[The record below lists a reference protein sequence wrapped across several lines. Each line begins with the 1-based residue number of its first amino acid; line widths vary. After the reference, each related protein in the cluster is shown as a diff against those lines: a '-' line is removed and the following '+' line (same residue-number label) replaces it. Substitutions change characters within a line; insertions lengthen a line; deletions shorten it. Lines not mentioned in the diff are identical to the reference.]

1 MKSVPLVCLFAVL
14 IGILAVAQSNRSP
27 AVDPFGRTVAQE
39 PQPGVPPNPTLMPQR
54 APFAQREARAS
65 KKAAPQLGAPP
76 SSALNFAPAV
86 TYGSGGYLAF
96 SVAVSDVNGDG
107 KPDLVIANYSACST
121 CTTGVV
127 SVLLGNGDG
136 TFQTAS
142 TYETVYG
149 ASSLSVADLNGDGK
163 PDIVVS
169 SICNGCEGTVSVLL
183 GNGDGSFQQ
192 QASYGSGG
200 MYPYSVTVAD
210 VNGDGKPDVLVAND
224 CDANGDCL
232 GIGILG
238 VLLGNGD
245 GTFQTA
251 VTYGSGGSPAEN
263 LFTTWVAVAD
273 LNGDGKPDV
282 LVANNYGGSSSDG
295 AVGVLLGNGDG
306 TFKAAVSYS
315 SGANWADSVAVADV
329 NGDGKPDLLV
339 TNWCSDLNFGEC
351 FTNPKLGVLL
361 GNGDGT
367 FQTVVIYDTG
377 GDKAQSVAVAD
388 VNGDGKPDALVANF
402 GSDTVGVLLGN
413 GDGTFQTSVTFG
425 SGGVN
430 ALSVVAADVNGDGKP
445 DLLLAN
451 HCVNSISCANG
462 TVSVLINTSTTAT
475 TTTLA
480 SSPNPSNFGEA
491 ASFTSTVTAQQGF
504 YKGTPTGTVSF
515 LDGTANIGNSSLNN
529 SGVAVFSISTLSVG
543 THSITASY
551 QGDANFAPS
560 TSPVL
565 QQIVQGAVV
574 LLSPPN
580 LNFGNETVGIPSVPQ
595 VSTLTNTGNIALT
608 VTSTAITGANSSD
621 FGAKSTCPTSL
632 GPGSSCS
639 ITATFT
645 PSATGT
651 RTAAL
656 TITDNAAGSPQ
667 ALSFTGIGVS
677 PTVTFSPTS
686 LTFATQLVFTQS
698 NAQTVS
704 LTNTGLGILTIASIS
719 ASGQFAETNTCGAT
733 VNPGASCTIS
743 VTFNPKSKGSLTG
756 SISVTDNAPGSPQ
769 KVTLTG
775 IGTYIQLAPTSLNF
789 GTQPVGTKSL
799 PKKITVTNKGS
810 AAVSISG
817 VSITGTNAGDFAI
830 GSNTCGASLASGAS
844 CFVKVTFTPSARGK
858 RTANVSVSDNGG
870 GSPQKV
876 SLTGTGT

>member
-1 MKSVPLVCLFAVL
+1 M
-14 IGILAVAQSNRSP
+14 
-27 AVDPFGRTVAQE
+27 
-39 PQPGVPPNPTLMPQR
+39 
-54 APFAQREARAS
+54 
-65 KKAAPQLGAPP
+65 
-76 SSALNFAPAV
+76 
-86 TYGSGGYLAF
+86 
-96 SVAVSDVNGDG
+96 
-107 KPDLVIANYSACST
+107 
-121 CTTGVV
+121 
-127 SVLLGNGDG
+127 
-136 TFQTAS
+136 
-142 TYETVYG
+142 
-149 ASSLSVADLNGDGK
+149 
-163 PDIVVS
+163 
-169 SICNGCEGTVSVLL
+169 
-183 GNGDGSFQQ
+183 
-192 QASYGSGG
+192 
-200 MYPYSVTVAD
+200 
-210 VNGDGKPDVLVAND
+210 
-224 CDANGDCL
+224 
-232 GIGILG
+232 
-238 VLLGNGD
+238 
-245 GTFQTA
+245 
-251 VTYGSGGSPAEN
+251 
-263 LFTTWVAVAD
+263 
-273 LNGDGKPDV
+273 
-282 LVANNYGGSSSDG
+282 
-295 AVGVLLGNGDG
+295 
-306 TFKAAVSYS
+306 
-315 SGANWADSVAVADV
+315 
-329 NGDGKPDLLV
+329 
-339 TNWCSDLNFGEC
+339 
-351 FTNPKLGVLL
+351 
-361 GNGDGT
+361 
-367 FQTVVIYDTG
+367 
-377 GDKAQSVAVAD
+377 
-388 VNGDGKPDALVANF
+388 
-402 GSDTVGVLLGN
+402 
-413 GDGTFQTSVTFG
+413 
-425 SGGVN
+425 
-430 ALSVVAADVNGDGKP
+430 
-445 DLLLAN
+445 
-451 HCVNSISCANG
+451 
-462 TVSVLINTSTTAT
+462 
-475 TTTLA
+475 
-480 SSPNPSNFGEA
+480 
-491 ASFTSTVTAQQGF
+491 
-504 YKGTPTGTVSF
+504 SF

-830 GSNTCGASLASGAS
+830 GSNTCRASLASGAS